1 MSGKINSFYD
11 LEVWKQAHQLVLQVY
26 KLTAFFPKTEEY
38 RITSQLIRAVVSI
51 PTNIAEGTGRYGTND
66 YIRFLIISR
75 GSVEEAKYLVLLA
88 KDLKYVSEEDFMM
101 LTSNLNGIGKMLN
114 SLIKSLKGAEEK
126 KSPTPNP

>member
-1 MSGKINSFYD
+1 MSGKINSFHD
-11 LEVWKQAHQLVLQVY
+11 LEVWKQAHKLVLQVY
-26 KLTAFFPKTEEY
+26 KLTAFFPKSEEY

-66 YIRFLIISR
+66 FIIAR

-101 LTSNLNGIGKMLN
+101 LTSNLNSIGKMLN
-114 SLIKSLKGAEEK
+114 SLIKSLKGLEER
-126 KSPTPNP
+126 KSPAPNS